1 MANIKNL
8 RTEIDELDNALINLL
23 ERRFEI
29 TQTIGTIKKQQS
41 LSIEHRH
48 REDEILKKIPQSK
61 YRHSLETI
69 FRTLFIESKKHQ
81 ESL

>member
-1 MANIKNL
+1 MTNIDNL
-8 RTEIDELDNALINLL
+8 RTEIDDLDNKVIKLL

-41 LSIEHRH
+41 LSIENLN

-61 YRHSLETI
+61 YHHSLETI